1 MLRAVLVDLHHT
13 LVRTGSA
20 RAWVDAAV
28 SACGAEPVDR
38 AAVLSSLREVWSR
51 AAVRHPDLAWDLD
64 PALHRRAFE
73 ESLREDSSTP
83 APLAAALYDLMLSQ
97 WAVSDGAVE
106 LLVGLRRHGVRV
118 GLLSN
123 IGLDPR
129 GRLAELG
136 LLEHL
141 DDVVLSVEVGLVKP
155 DPRIFTLAAR
165 RLGVGTADCVMLG
178 DSASTDGGAPSAG
191 IATVLVPVRDGR
203 PRLEVAAGM
212 LLAATSMD
220 GISTS

>member
-13 LVRTGSA
+13 LVRTGSVDT
-20 RAWVDAAV
+20 WVDAAV
-28 SACGAEPVDR
+28 AASGDEPADR
-38 AAVLSSLREVWSR
+38 QAVLTSLRHVWSR

-73 ESLREDSSTP
+73 ESLREDSSTS
-83 APLAAALYDLMLSQ
+83 APLSAALYDLMLAH
-97 WAVSDGAVE
+97 WMASDGAVD
-106 LLVGLRRHGVRV
+106 LLVALRRHGLRV

-129 GRLAELG
+129 GRLAQLG

-155 DPRIFTLAAR
+155 DPRVFALAAR
-165 RLGVGTADCVMLG
+165 RLGVEAADCVMLG
-178 DSASTDGGAPSAG
+178 DSRSTDGGAAAAG
-191 IATVLVPVRDGR
+191 MTTVLVPVDDGR
-203 PRLEVAAGM
+203 PRLGAAARM
-212 LLAATSMD
+212 LLAAAAPD
-220 GISTS
+220 PLSTS